1 MNGQHRT
8 RRVLRR
14 TVVLPLAACLI
25 GCLVAGCV
33 GSPVKERSA
42 APSSSTAESSVA
54 APPLAHFPDPPSKQV
69 TAAVAEGLQAVL
81 DTAVTDGTSVG

>member
-8 RRVLRR
+8 GRVLRR
-14 TVVLPLAACLI
+14 AVVLPLAACLI

-33 GSPVKERSA
+33 GSPAKERSA
-42 APSSSTAESSVA
+42 APSSSTAKSSVA
-54 APPLAHFPDPPSKQV
+54 APRLAHFPDPPTKQV

>member
-1 MNGQHRT
+1 MNGQRRT
-8 RRVLRR
+8 GRVLSRA
-14 TVVLPLAACLI
+14 VVLPLAACLI

-33 GSPVKERSA
+33 GSPAKERSA
-42 APSSSTAESSVA
+42 APSSSTAKSSDETR
-54 APPLAHFPDPPSKQV
+54 LADFPDPPTKQV